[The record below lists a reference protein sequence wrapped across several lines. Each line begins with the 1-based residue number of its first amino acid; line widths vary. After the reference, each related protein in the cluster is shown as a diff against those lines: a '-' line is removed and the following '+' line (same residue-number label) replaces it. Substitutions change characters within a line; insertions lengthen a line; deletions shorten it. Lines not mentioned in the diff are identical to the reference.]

1 MARLIWLRS
10 ARADLREIY
19 RYIARDSA
27 AHATATIRRIR
38 SSAERLADFPESG
51 RIVPEH
57 GDPMVREVI
66 VSPYRVAYRYF
77 PDRDLVQVFA
87 VFHGSTT
94 FPDRE
99 DDG

>member
-51 RIVPEH
+51 RIVPE
-57 GDPMVREVI
+57 
-66 VSPYRVAYRYF
+66 
-77 PDRDLVQVFA
+77 
-87 VFHGSTT
+87 
-94 FPDRE
+94 
-99 DDG
+99 